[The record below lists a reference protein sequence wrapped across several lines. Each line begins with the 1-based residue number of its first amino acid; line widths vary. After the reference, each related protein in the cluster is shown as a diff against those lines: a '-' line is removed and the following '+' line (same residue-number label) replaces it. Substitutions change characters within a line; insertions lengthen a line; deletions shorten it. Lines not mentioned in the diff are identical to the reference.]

1 MYRSRIRVCSS
12 SNGVCAEAV
21 VVVITA
27 SSVQEFV
34 VGRQLVGISMQYDT

>member
-21 VVVITA
+21 VVVI
-27 SSVQEFV
+27 VQEFV